1 MYQKILKEIQKWIDD
16 ENYIL
21 TNHAREQMF
30 EDFLDRHDLEKAI
43 RNGRIVERQFDEM
56 TDEYKYVLRG
66 RSVSLAEIEL
76 VCKLAK
82 ALIIITVYKI

>member
-1 MYQKILKEIQKWIDD
+1 MYRNVLQAIRKCIDD

-30 EDFLDRHDLEKAI
+30 EDHLDRHDLEKAI
-43 RNGRIVERQFDEM
+43 RNGRIVERQLDEM
-56 TDEYKYVLRG
+56 TNEYKYVLRG
-66 RSVSLAEIEL
+66 KSVSLVEIEL

-82 ALIIITVYKI
+82 GLIIITVYKL